1 MSGKCQAKT
10 KSGKPCQR
18 QAGNSGYCSIHDTK
32 QIAESITQHGS
43 LHGESKFKIP
53 TKRFS
58 ERKGFK
64 PVSEVIQIDNIS
76 KELRNSLWNVLSAT
90 FLLEYSKQSLSDTL
104 RWNDTDIDQFIKY
117 VWLHYFKNHLDDL
130 PSIKDWA
137 VRNLRTYFDD
147 CEWYEVYDFL
157 EVTLNYFECK
167 ILVHIIN
174 NVLARELSGFRFIGG
189 VFTNITTEQEVEMLA
204 KETDDKNF
212 PAVSSHLKRAL
223 TLMSNREHPDYRN
236 SIKESISAVESLAK
250 IITNMPKAT
259 LGDALKTLERS
270 NQIHSAL
277 KDSFLK
283 LYGYTSDE
291 GGIRH
296 AMLDEPNLT
305 VDDAKFFL
313 LSCTSFTNYLKSKI

>member
-1 MSGKCQAKT
+1 MSGKCKAKT
-10 KSGKPCQR
+10 KSGQPCKR
-18 QAGNSGYCSIHDTK
+18 QAGNSGYCSIHDPK
-32 QIAESITQHGS
+32 RIAESSTQNES
-43 LHGESKFKIP
+43 LHRESKFEIP

-64 PVSEVIQIDNIS
+64 PVSEIIQVDNIS
-76 KELRNSLWNVLSAT
+76 KELRNSLWNVLSES
-90 FLLEYSKQSLSDTL
+90 FLLNYSNMKYSLYNGESIGEFIRYLWKDYFKSPIDDLSSVSLSFDVPKI
-104 RWNDTDIDQFIKY
+104 RS
-117 VWLHYFKNHLDDL
+117 YFQK
-130 PSIKDWA
+130 
-137 VRNLRTYFDD
+137 

-157 EVTLNYFECK
+157 EFTLNYFK
-167 ILVHIIN
+167 SRILVDKIN
-174 NVLARELSGFRFIGG
+174 DVLTRELSGFRFIGG
-189 VFTNITTEQEVEMLA
+189 VFTDITTGQEVEMLEEA
-204 KETDDKNF
+204 TNDQNF
-212 PAVSSHLKRAL
+212 PAVSTHLKCAL
-223 TLMSNREHPDYRN
+223 VLMSNRKNPDYRN

-270 NQIHSAL
+270 NRIHSAL

-291 GGIRH
+291 EGIRH

-305 VDDAKFFL
+305 VNDAKFFL